1 VNELNFANN
10 EVNIEVTK
18 NGGPYSIG
26 KWENKDVT
34 SSLSIPFNE
43 DGDYVIK
50 VSSKDAAGN
59 IAEAKEVKFT
69 VDETF
74 PALKI
79 TGVDHMTNYNVTK
92 QVSFEVT
99 DANIAHPSLRVTK
112 DGKTYDVG
120 SFEQSRTKASL
131 THKFAEEGSYVVYFN
146 ATDRSGN
153 KTTHDEIAFIIDK
166 TSPVVKI
173 DGVDHQSF
181 NPTGKRVT
189 VSVDEL
195 NFGTNDVVLSVTKDG
210 KAFNIGTWQN
220 NNKLSS
226 LGYNFN
232 DDGLY
237 TVGITAT
244 DKAGNGPVTANKTF
258 TIDTTRP
265 TIEITG
271 VENAAHYKV
280 DKPVNVEI
288 RDVNLDVNQIT
299 VTRNGRGYNAGGFA
313 VANQTA

>member
-1 VNELNFANN
+1 HFDASKHEVLVNGQAVKDAEWQETSTGYQFKQSFPDDGNYKVTVRSEDFAGNKSEVKNHTFTVDNVKPVITIENVKDGTFYDKKQTATIKVNELNFANN

-34 SSLSIPFNE
+34 SSLLIPFNE

-195 NFGTNDVVLSVTKDG
+195 NFGTNYVVLS
-210 KAFNIGTWQN
+210 
-220 NNKLSS
+220 
-226 LGYNFN
+226 
-232 DDGLY
+232 
-237 TVGITAT
+237 
-244 DKAGNGPVTANKTF
+244 
-258 TIDTTRP
+258 
-265 TIEITG
+265 
-271 VENAAHYKV
+271 
-280 DKPVNVEI
+280 
-288 RDVNLDVNQIT
+288 
-299 VTRNGRGYNAGGFA
+299 
-313 VANQTA
+313 